1 MKSPG
6 NSRVPKEGETRSR
19 KDRPP
24 YRVKGAAEA
33 LGVSNKVILTAL
45 KSGRLYGFRLT
56 PDGPWLIPP
65 DRIERLLHGEA
76 A

>member
-1 MKSPG
+1 MPKG
-6 NSRVPKEGETRSR
+6 NTQSR

-24 YRVKGAAEA
+24 YRVKGAAET
-33 LGVSNKVILTAL
+33 LGVSDKVILSAL

-65 DRIERLLHGEA
+65 EGIERLLRGDA